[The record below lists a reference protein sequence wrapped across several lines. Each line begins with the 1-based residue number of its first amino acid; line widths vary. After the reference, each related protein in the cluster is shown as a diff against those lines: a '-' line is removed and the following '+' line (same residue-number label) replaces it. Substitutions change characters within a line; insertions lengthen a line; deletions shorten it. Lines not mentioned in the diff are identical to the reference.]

1 MGNIH
6 KNPVDSVKDV
16 IYFAFDIRS
25 NKRKTSLRILK
36 QVLMLAGQRGYS
48 DVDSFTSHFQ
58 SYFENKTN
66 KGDGFGKLG
75 FDRLSTRYL
84 NDLFE
89 YVSSDEIVRLSQV
102 STVSI

>member
-1 MGNIH
+1 MIFVVIKENF
-6 KNPVDSVKDV
+6 KNTK
-16 IYFAFDIRS
+16 
-25 NKRKTSLRILK
+25 
-36 QVLMLAGQRGYS
+36 AGVNACRARGYS